1 MKSKNIL
8 FIVLAIIVVGAVF
21 SIFYFSNSEEQP
33 NQFVDTI
40 PDNSQD
46 EPFESQ
52 GEGLPRQVSVSTQ
65 EELFQEIRSAVDEH
79 LNE

>member
-8 FIVLAIIVVGAVF
+8 FIILAIIVVGAVF
-21 SIFYFSNSEEQP
+21 SIFYFSSSG
-33 NQFVDTI
+33 NQLNNDDTI
-40 PDNSQD
+40 ADGSQSELS
-46 EPFESQ
+46 EPQ

-79 LNE
+79 LSE